1 MPRYEDDERDDYEDR
16 RPNPTFPMTVRIAG
30 IIWLLMGLLILTSTI
45 LTIVFNVIQDKAV
58 NQNNDANPTSGYITM
73 GVGFIFGLIFLMVGV
88 QTARGTAKD
97 TLGNS
102 IGSLIFALLYGTCG
116 ILVFVGARFAPVD
129 KQLQTIMIIASVIN
143 TLSGFG
149 LLVAG
154 VLGLVG
160 RSQYKAWRKAQEKP
174 RRRQER
180 EDYDD

>member
-1 MPRYEDDERDDYEDR
+1 
-16 RPNPTFPMTVRIAG
+16 
-30 IIWLLMGLLILTSTI
+30 MGVLILASTI
-45 LTIVFNVIQDKAV
+45 LTIVVNVIQDKANAV
-58 NQNNDANPTSGYITM
+58 NQNNDANPASGYITM

-116 ILVFVGARFAPVD
+116 IVVFVGASVAPVD
-129 KQLQTIMIIASVIN
+129 KQLQTFMLIAAIIN

-149 LLVAG
+149 LLLAG

-160 RSQYKAWRKAQEKP
+160 RSQYKAWYKAKNKP
-174 RRRQER
+174 KRRQER